1 MIRYHFNVYVR
12 GVRVKVSVNARNPMS
27 AYGKVKRLNPMAE
40 KIHLVR
46 SEKISDY

>member
-1 MIRYHFNVYVR
+1 MIRYHFTIIIH
-12 GVRVKVSVNARNPMS
+12 GVRANVNVNARNPQS

-40 KIHLVR
+40 RIHLVR